1 MYPVA
6 MRMSNSSLPRLANM
20 IDHALIGDASKI
32 TVNAPAAVISVSPIV
47 LPAPDRIID
56 LHLRVSVPIT
66 GKDLPIIIFS
76 HGQGP
81 SNNLS
86 SLNGYGPLVNFWAAH
101 GFAVIQPTHLSSK
114 SLSLSTDIAPEAPS
128 FFRSRAT
135 DIKLI
140 LDNLDLIEE
149 SFPQIRGRLDHSKVA
164 VAGHSMGGSTASLI
178 LGAHTID
185 PIDGS
190 KFAPKDP
197 RVKVGVLLAA
207 PGDGRDG
214 ASVGDAVK
222 ENYKF
227 LATHSH
233 ADMDAPTLVVI
244 GDEDGNP
251 WLTNRGAAYH
261 ADAYHFSKGPK
272 SLLTL
277 SQSKHCL
284 GGISG
289 YDAAEASTEES
300 PEGAAVVQRMTWAYL
315 HSHFYPEDQAWSRAI
330 AALEEVSHLGKVE
343 SK

>member
-1 MYPVA
+1 
-6 MRMSNSSLPRLANM
+6 MRISSNNFARLANM
-20 IDHALIGDASKI
+20 VDHALIGDASKI
-32 TVNAPAAVISVSPIV
+32 TVNSPAAVISVSPIV
-47 LPAPDRIID
+47 LPVPDRIID

-66 GKDLPIIIFS
+66 GQDLPIIILS
-76 HGQGP
+76 HGQGR

-86 SLNGYGPLVNFWAAH
+86 SLNGYHPLANFWAAH

-114 SLSLSTDIAPEAPS
+114 SLSLSPDIAPEAPM
-128 FFRSRAT
+128 FFRSRVE
-135 DIKLI
+135 DMKLI

-149 SFPQIRGRLDHSKVA
+149 SFPQLRGRLDHSKVA
-164 VAGHSMGGSTASLI
+164 AAGHSMGGSTTSLI

-214 ASVGDAVK
+214 ASVSDAIK
-222 ENYKF
+222 ENYPF
-227 LATHSH
+227 LAAHSH

-277 SQSKHCL
+277 SQGKHCL
-284 GGISG
+284 GGVSG
-289 YDAAEASTEES
+289 YDAAEASSEES
-300 PEGAAVVQRMTWAYL
+300 PERVAVVQRMTWAYL
-315 HSHFYPEDQAWSRAI
+315 YSQFYPENQAWPSAI
-330 AALEEVSHLGKVE
+330 SALEGVPHLGKVE